1 MRSTK
6 FVATT
11 LALTVAVLTSA
22 GCATVQPHKI
32 SAPVASGADAAYKCA
47 LGQVTSLGYTLE
59 QASKESGFFKA
70 EKNFVPGP
78 GSINWGVPI
87 TFEITV
93 LVAEDAAG
101 TTTLQL
107 TGATGKGASK
117 NMRLVQTS
125 PEVKDHMQQIVSACG
140 TR

>member
-1 MRSTK
+1 MHRRVFTALLV
-6 FVATT
+6 VAT
-11 LALTVAVLTSA
+11 A
-22 GCATVQPHKI
+22 GCATVQPYKV
-32 SAPVASGADAAYKCA
+32 SAPVQSSAEVAYKCA

-93 LVAEDAAG
+93 LVAEDVSG
-101 TTTLQL
+101 TPNLQV
-107 TGATGKGASK
+107 TGATGKGASR
-117 NMRLVQTS
+117 NMRLVETS
-125 PEVKDHMQQIVSACG
+125 PDVKAHMQQIISACSAKG
-140 TR
+140 TLP